1 MSFSLASTSAF
12 RRCRS
17 FFSRS
22 SWTRLARAIW
32 SAPRMCPLNSA
43 RSSSGVAPGSG
54 TSFWRTPVTLTMNSL
69 PALWMLR
76 ARSSPASFALCS
88 CCSDSVLADGSR
100 STINAPP
107 QPGHCFHA
115 AAHFLHLVIW
125 HLWQLA
131 WCATWHSSHR
141 VWSCWIAVCMSL
153 HHSCSFC
160 QAVPSSWMISSA
172 SGRATSSSGH
182 ANSSWILAFWLH
194 QIRARR
200 GCSARN
206 ISSQPAPSTRLPFW
220 MCSIAYPCW
229 VRAFHSHLPTPRM
242 ISTGNMPIC
251 AEISVHPSRDHVHW
265 RTTNLKWRTTLEN
278 RLNGAQHLKTV

>member
-1 MSFSLASTSAF
+1 MIYSMSFSLASTSAF

-17 FFSRS
+17 FSSRS
-22 SWTRLARAIW
+22 SWTRLALAIW

-88 CCSDSVLADGSR
+88 CCSDSALADGSR

-172 SGRATSSSGH
+172 SGRATSSSCQCH
-182 ANSSWILAFWLH
+182 NFAKRTECFK
-194 QIRARR
+194 
-200 GCSARN
+200 CSVAK
-206 ISSQPAPSTRLPFW
+206 PAEGTAAAVTEEDPAGS
-220 MCSIAYPCW
+220 AQ
-229 VRAFHSHLPTPRM
+229 
-242 ISTGNMPIC
+242 
-251 AEISVHPSRDHVHW
+251 D
-265 RTTNLKWRTTLEN
+265 
-278 RLNGAQHLKTV
+278 GAMQWSDA